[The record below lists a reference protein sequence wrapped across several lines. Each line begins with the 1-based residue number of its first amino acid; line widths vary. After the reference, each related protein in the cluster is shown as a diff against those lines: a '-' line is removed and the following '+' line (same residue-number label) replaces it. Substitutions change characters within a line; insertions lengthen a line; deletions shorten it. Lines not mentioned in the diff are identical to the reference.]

1 MTAMSLPGLAPVVGV
16 LVLAELAAG
25 TLLAIYAGDL
35 LGDAGRGFLGT
46 TAVICLALMGVCL
59 GLAALLPDPARL
71 LHVPVDG
78 TAFAGFVH
86 WAVGFTAAL
95 AVYALLC
102 AVGTDPARRVA
113 GGVALLC
120 GAVAIGHA
128 AATFGASHLGGVAG
142 LVAFAPAALLSG
154 STLAGMLLGHWY
166 LIVPDLSFRPLRRAA
181 LLIFIALGVQAVAVA
196 VALATAGG
204 AIRASLLGERYGA
217 SFWLLVVGAGLI
229 VTAAVNGLT
238 LYYAR
243 IRANQPAT
251 AMLYVAVIT
260 VMMGVVPGHLLYFL
274 TGAPV

>member
-1 MTAMSLPGLAPVVGV
+1 
-16 LVLAELAAG
+16 VLAELAIG

-35 LGDAGRGFLGT
+35 SGEVGRGFLGT
-46 TAVICLALMGVCL
+46 TAVICVALMGVCL
-59 GLAALLPDPARL
+59 GIAALLPNPAEL

-78 TAFAGFVH
+78 AGFAGFVR

-102 AVGTDPARRVA
+102 AVGTDPARRVT

-120 GAVAIGHA
+120 GGAVLGHA
-128 AATFGASHLGGVAG
+128 AATFGFSRLGGLAG
-142 LVAFAPAALLSG
+142 LVAFAPAALLAG
-154 STLAGMLLGHWY
+154 SALAGMLLGHWY
-166 LIVPDLSFRPLRRAA
+166 LIAPDLSFRPLRRAV
-181 LLIFIALGVQAVAVA
+181 LLIFAALGVQAAA
-196 VALATAGG
+196 IALALGTAGD
-204 AIRASLLGERYGA
+204 AVRAGLLGERYGA
-217 SFWLLVVGAGLI
+217 PFWLLVVGAGLV

-238 LYYAR
+238 LHYAR

-251 AMLYVAVIT
+251 AMLYVLVVT